1 MKGLKTKSFLASIG
15 LIIIM
20 LSAIIVVLMQHE
32 VKAELETIR
41 ATDSNGFTWI
51 CRKGDNEL
59 YDLSYWSGPN
69 TYPDDTITIP
79 ETITYEGT
87 EYTVRSIGYGGGWI
101 SGAPSMSGYYY
112 YIVVPNNYRVKKVV
126 LPNTLTKI
134 NKCAFRNNS
143 NMTTITIPG
152 SVKEI
157 GESAFASCTALSDL
171 TLEDGV
177 TGISTNG
184 NFNNTAL
191 TSVTIPGSLKEAPT
205 FYGSNR
211 LEKIVYLEGV
221 EKCIASG
228 LQALKEIVLPHS
240 VTSFSA
246 SGCNALEK
254 VTIGDGI
261 EVAALQTSLLSGVS
275 TSFKEILVADE
286 STKYSSI
293 DGVLYSLN
301 GETLLAWPTGKQAT
315 NLVIPEQVTKIGDGA
330 FRYAR
335 AISGTITFNE
345 ELESIGDYAFY
356 NLANISGELKLNSK
370 LKNIGNNTFYGCR
383 NLSGSFEFP
392 ESLVSIGSSAF
403 ANCTGF
409 TGDLIIPDNIISVG
423 SGAFASCTGLNGG
436 KLNTGKGLTRV
447 NSSTFNGINFS
458 KVTLGENVSA
468 VRERAFNN
476 LTDIY
481 AESPKGSIAF
491 AENFCTPTLPIVHY
505 SDCTHRLTVNV
516 AEGVKII
523 NTTDNKEV
531 VTGNYDCETTFSYR
545 VQVDGNNNYQNLK
558 IVIINNDD
566 VENAQILD
574 IDTNAEY
581 TFEPIIRDRKIF
593 IQPISSGL
601 DLTLRTFI
609 TEVNGKEPLKSRVPI
624 LKYGTTIDY
633 RHTKYPVRVD
643 KGDKVTYTIRVY
655 NEGKNNGK
663 ANEITAY
670 VPNGITVNID
680 DETNTRY
687 GWTQAE
693 NGVYKT
699 TYLSSKTLDGNIG
712 SGVLAYEDVKLSV
725 TISEDSLES
734 DLYKM
739 IFAEISQETGVASEG
754 DNDSTVNNVVVS
766 DNYRLDDIINSNAYS
781 YIRGQEDDDDFD
793 TVVLNAK
800 IRVEYNLRIEKA
812 DKDTGELIKGAKF
825 ELRSF
830 ETNDL
835 IIKDENEN
843 EVLKT
848 YLDSELI
855 STAVSD
861 ENGIVD
867 FGNIT
872 SYNEGENN
880 FYIIETEAA
889 DEYLLDAEKQ
899 IKVKV
904 VKKIIDEKLGTYQV
918 SVYSEVSSYDIDTS
932 NYKFIPI
939 TNAEELSK
947 IGSGETVTVNGKEY
961 EFKADKNYQ
970 LQNDIDLAGINWTP
984 IKDEYAGIFDGN
996 NHTIKNLTITSN
1008 EPMKVSEVGLF
1019 GSFTGIIR
1027 NLTMENP
1034 YIDING
1040 FDNEAVTYSG
1050 YTGVGS
1056 IAGVMHRGYIFNCK
1070 TTITENATAGI
1081 FAQVDNIGGLFG
1093 HTTPQGLVTLNNC
1106 ENNVSVGLKDDVA
1119 TGDSVSNV
1127 GGLIGCSLGSLEI
1140 TNSINNGKILARTY
1154 NAGGLVGFSQS
1165 DEYQDLFVTVQ
1176 YEDRIKLL
1184 VQNEAV
1190 KGQYNLILEN
1200 RRIDT
1205 NELIPGAVYEI
1216 DKGNDDKQIELL
1228 KTGNLKLFDK
1238 VIEYAGKDIY
1248 FLSEE
1253 ESAEGYSSLDRIVRV
1268 DVERYWDDELREYKV
1283 RAEAALISKE
1293 EYQSF
1298 TGSQETKE
1306 STSKTGELIDR
1317 DTVFTETDL
1326 VTANWNTRKTAISN
1340 CTNNAEVKSN
1350 FMNAAGILGTSYGTV
1365 EINNCTNNAEIKSGV
1380 KAAGILSEIRTV
1392 NGRDFDAINA
1402 KDSYIKANNNT
1413 DKSEISNCTNNANV
1427 TVDSG
1432 DVYGSVG
1439 GIVADS
1445 RSFLKIGKATNNGE
1459 IKSTKGCQHT
1469 GGIIGQAYGEINVED
1484 SINNKVVSSIFDQ
1497 TLDIGSA
1504 TYNRGNEANA
1514 AGILG
1519 FLDINEDKL
1528 EVLNYENTKAVIN
1541 NCENHGDIK
1550 GSATAAGILANA
1562 AGKEIVIKEC
1572 SVSKLDENDAL
1583 LITSLSSQNRAGIV
1597 GRSACKNNTIENVTV
1612 GKIKINCE
1620 DENITQGYG
1629 TGAIAGVIAEL
1640 SPYFYADS
1648 GTTSNTTIEKLNITG
1663 ASVKDSEFISRSQEA
1678 AGVLAKSW
1686 QCGQLDIDIKD
1697 CSVENSTI
1705 KNILEGYSSYFGA
1718 AGICTKANCEN
1729 IRIQNCSLKDSIV
1742 INSPENDNG
1751 ELGHETNNAAGILGT
1766 SDNTKNTSVLNCN
1779 VKNSKIEARS
1789 SYNTAGG
1796 IGGVIGNIMT
1806 VQESVN
1812 IEDCDIENSTVN
1824 THYNNI
1830 GGLLGSIANAGY
1842 NAKATI
1848 KNCNVLETNVIRTAT
1863 EDDGHNYDEV
1873 GGLAGWINCAVEI
1886 ENCNVIGKD
1895 IDKDD
1900 LQQRDNRTIVRSETG
1915 CVGGLVGSLYASRT
1929 YSIKNS
1935 KVKDI
1940 DVYNNVHTAFY
1951 AELGGIVGYGGY
1963 GNSSNSLIE
1972 EVQLEDCNVIGTET
1986 NNVGGIVGVAQGSI
2000 KLKKCDV
2007 DNCNVTSTSTID
2019 NNPNKSVYGLVGGL
2033 AGYAETGNI
2042 ETCNVTNSEISCG
2055 QVGAAG
2061 GVALA
2066 NNIEAKDCKIK
2077 GVTVLDI
2084 WKNEGELIPLDK
2096 NNGKNYRQSGG
2107 YGVFAGLV
2115 GNANYNGSFENIIV
2129 EDLNCEGT
2137 YGQVGSIV
2145 ARVGSLTKLKNCDVK
2160 NANLKLTK
2168 TITDYSGAIGG
2179 LVGNVSSTNTAG
2191 EIANNKV
2198 SDSKI
2203 VTDNHWAGGAIGHYT
2218 GGTVTDIEI
2227 NNVKIT
2233 HQNKKRLD
2241 DGEMTKEPTVG
2252 GIIGNATQVATTI
2265 KDSKV
2270 IECELVSE
2278 YPDGID
2284 LHMGGAVGFSKYSLT
2299 LDNVD
2304 VSDTTMNN
2312 KTKGMTGGLVGLVN
2326 NTEDTITITVS
2337 NSSVTDS
2344 SITGKGHAAGIIGVA
2359 GLGEISE
2366 TEVKDTEITADRT
2379 AGGIAAIY
2387 EGAFTNCTVDN
2398 ATITA
2403 NTEHAGGIAGCTQG
2417 TITGCNVKDS
2427 TIEIKAATHTEVN
2440 ASNVEELHTNCVGGI
2455 VGAGKDNAPTIT
2467 GTTVENNTLNK
2478 VNASISGKYI
2488 GAPDSINDALIEAE
2502 E

>member
-1 MKGLKTKSFLASIG
+1 MKGMKTKSFLASIG
-15 LIIIM
+15 LIIVM
-20 LSAIIVVLMQHE
+20 LSTIMVVLMQHE
-32 VKAELETIR
+32 SKAELETIY

-51 CRKGDNEL
+51 CRKGENEL
-59 YDLSYWSGPN
+59 YDLSYWGGPYN
-69 TYPDDTITIP
+69 YPDNTITIP
-79 ETITYEGT
+79 ETINYEGT
-87 EYTVRSIGYGGGWI
+87 DYTVRSIGYGSGWI
-101 SGAPSMSGYYY
+101 PGATSMSGYYY
-112 YIVVPNNYRVKKVV
+112 YIVVPNNYQVKKVV
-126 LPNTLTKI
+126 LPNTLTTI

-152 SVKEI
+152 SVKQI
-157 GESAFASCTALSDL
+157 GDRAFENCTSLSSL

-177 TGISTNG
+177 TGIEGYN

-191 TSVTIPGSLKEAPT
+191 TSITIPGSLKEVPA

-211 LEKIVYLEGV
+211 LEKIICLEGV
-221 EKCIASG
+221 ETCGPSG
-228 LQALKEIVLPHS
+228 LPALKEVVLPHS
-240 VTSFSA
+240 VTRFSA
-246 SGCNALEK
+246 GGCDALQK
-254 VTIGDGI
+254 VTIGDG
-261 EVAALQTSLLSGVS
+261 VTVDALQNSVLYRGPTSL
-275 TSFKEILVADE
+275 TEILVAE
-286 STKYSSI
+286 GSTKYSSI
-293 DGVLYSLN
+293 DGVLYSLD

-315 NLVIPEQVTKIGDGA
+315 NLEIPSGIKKIGDGA

-345 ELESIGDYAFY
+345 ELESIGNYAFYDNTGIGGELRFNNNLKNIGDYAFY
-356 NLANISGELKLNSK
+356 N
-370 LKNIGNNTFYGCR
+370 CR
-383 NLSGSFEFP
+383 NFNGTFEFP
-392 ESLVSIGSSAF
+392 ESLMSIGSSAF
-403 ANCTGF
+403 YGCTGF
-409 TGDLIIPDNIISVG
+409 TGDLIIPDNIISIG
-423 SGAFASCTGLNGG
+423 SGAFNSCTGLNGG
-436 KLNTGKGLTRV
+436 VLNTGKGLTRV
-447 NSSTFNGINFS
+447 NSNTFNNINFS
-458 KVTLGENVSA
+458 RVTLGENVTA
-468 VRERAFNN
+468 VRERAFSN
-476 LTDIY
+476 LTEIY

-491 AENFCTPTLPIVHY
+491 AENFCTPTIPIVHY

-531 VTGNYDCETTFSYR
+531 VTGNYDCETTFSYK
-545 VQVDGNNNYQNLK
+545 VQVDGNTNYQNLK

-574 IDTNAEY
+574 INTNTEY
-581 TFEPIIRDRKIF
+581 TFEPITRDRKIF

-609 TEVNGKEPLKSRVPI
+609 TEVNGREPIKSRVPI

-739 IFAEISQETGVASEG
+739 IFAEISQETGIASEG

-766 DNYRLDDIINSNAYS
+766 ENYRLDDIINSNAYS

-848 YLDSELI
+848 YLDGELI
-855 STAVSD
+855 STAISD

-867 FGNIT
+867 FGNVT

-947 IGSGETVTVNGKEY
+947 IGSGETVTVNGKDY

-996 NHTIKNLTITSN
+996 NHTIKNLTITSS

-1140 TNSINNGKILARTY
+1140 TNSINNGRILARTY

-1184 VQNEAV
+1184 VQNEAA
-1190 KGQYNLILEN
+1190 KSQYNLILEN

-1216 DKGNDDKQIELL
+1216 DKGNNDKQIELL

-1306 STSKTGELIDR
+1306 STSKTDEFIDK
-1317 DTVFTETDL
+1317 DVVFTDTDL
-1326 VTANWNTRKTAISN
+1326 VTANWNTRKTVIN
-1340 CTNNAEVKSN
+1340 GCTNNAEVKSN

-1365 EINNCTNNAEIKSGV
+1365 AINNCTNNAEIKSGV
-1380 KAAGILSEIRTV
+1380 KAAGIISELRTV
-1392 NGRDFDAINA
+1392 NAREFDAVNA
-1402 KDSYIKANNNT
+1402 KNTYIETNNSTELSIIN
-1413 DKSEISNCTNNANV
+1413 KCTNNANI
-1427 TVDSG
+1427 TTDSR

-1439 GIVADS
+1439 SIAAETRGFAKILNGI
-1445 RSFLKIGKATNNGE
+1445 NNGE
-1459 IKSTKGCQHT
+1459 IKSTSGYQQA
-1469 GGIIGQAYGEINVED
+1469 GGILGKAYGEINIKD
-1484 SINNKVVSSIFDQ
+1484 SINKADVSSIFDK
-1497 TLDIGSA
+1497 DPSRNNGWNYA
-1504 TYNRGNEANA
+1504 G
-1514 AGILG
+1514 GILSS
-1519 FLDINEDKL
+1519 LDVNENKQ
-1528 EVLNYENTKAVIN
+1528 EVINYENTKAIIE
-1541 NCENHGDIK
+1541 NCENYGNVK
-1550 GSATAAGILANA
+1550 ATTVVGGIMANA
-1562 AGKEIVIKEC
+1562 AGKEVEIKNCTVKSLNENERLSIVSE
-1572 SVSKLDENDAL
+1572 DA
-1583 LITSLSSQNRAGIV
+1583 QNRAGILAA
-1597 GRSACKNNTIENVTV
+1597 SCCKINRFEDNKVER
-1612 GKIKINCE
+1612 IKINTE
-1620 DENITQGYG
+1620 EEEKITNVQYG
-1629 TGAIAGVIAEL
+1629 AAAGIFATL
-1640 SPYFYADS
+1640 DPNFYAES
-1648 GTTSNTTIEKLNITG
+1648 RTSSNTRLESLSISNCD
-1663 ASVKDSEFISRSQEA
+1663 VKDSEIATRNQEA
-1678 AGVLAKSW
+1678 AGVFGKVYDWGNSSILEVE
-1686 QCGQLDIDIKD
+1686 IKD
-1697 CSVENSTI
+1697 CTVENS
-1705 KNILEGYSSYFGA
+1705 NIYHEVKGYTTYMGA
-1718 AGICTKANCEN
+1718 AGIALMINAKETTMENCK
-1729 IRIQNCSLKDSIV
+1729 LKDSV
-1742 INSPENDNG
+1742 VKEAMENEEIIGAASNVAG
-1751 ELGHETNNAAGILGT
+1751 VLGKTWYGDSI
-1766 SDNTKNTSVLNCN
+1766 KILNCD
-1779 VKNSKIEARS
+1779 VTNSEITGLTG
-1789 SYNTAGG
+1789 YNTAGG
-1796 IGGVIGNIMT
+1796 IGGVIGNIHQPNGT
-1806 VQESVN
+1806 IKVEECN
-1812 IEDCDIENSTVN
+1812 IKNSKVR

-1830 GGLLGSIANAGY
+1830 GGLLGEVSNASY
-1842 NAKATI
+1842 NSQTTI
-1848 KNCNVLETNVIRTAT
+1848 KNCNVLETSVTRAAT
-1863 EDDGHNYDEV
+1863 EADGHNYDEV

-1895 IDKDD
+1895 VDKDD

-1915 CVGGLVGSLYASRT
+1915 CVGGLVGSLYASNS

-1940 DVYNNVHTAFY
+1940 DVYNNVHTAYY
-1951 AELGGIVGYGGY
+1951 AELGGILGYGGY
-1963 GNSSNSLIE
+1963 GSSSNSLIE
-1972 EVQLEDCNVIGTET
+1972 EVQLEDCNVIGNVT
-1986 NNVGGIVGVAQGSI
+1986 NNVGGIIGITQGTIS
-2000 KLKKCDV
+2000 LKKCDV
-2007 DNCNVTSTSTID
+2007 DNSNITSTTTID
-2019 NNPNKSVYGLVGGL
+2019 DKPTRSIYGLVGGL
-2033 AGYAETGNI
+2033 AGYTEGVNL
-2042 ETCNVTNSEISCG
+2042 EECNVTNSTVSCG
-2055 QVGAAG
+2055 YVGAAG
-2061 GVALA
+2061 GIALA
-2066 NNIEAKDCKIK
+2066 DRVDAKDCKIK
-2077 GVTVLDI
+2077 DVTVLDI
-2084 WKNEGELIPLDK
+2084 WKNEDEYTPQEGW
-2096 NNGKNYRQSGG
+2096 GGNYRVGGG
-2107 YGVFAGLV
+2107 YGTFAGLV
-2115 GNANYNGSFENIIV
+2115 GNANRTGSFENITIENLNAEGKYGLIGGV
-2129 EDLNCEGT
+2129 ASEVQNLSKLINCE
-2137 YGQVGSIV
+2137 
-2145 ARVGSLTKLKNCDVK
+2145 VK
-2160 NANLKLTK
+2160 DSTLKLTRSIN
-2168 TITDYSGAIGG
+2168 TTSGAVGG
-2179 LVGNVSSTNTAG
+2179 IIANVNYVSG
-2191 EIANNKV
+2191 EISNNKT
-2198 SDSKI
+2198 SNTNMF
-2203 VTDNHWAGGAIGHYT
+2203 TDNHNAGGIFGYCIG
-2218 GGTVTDIEI
+2218 GIITDCEV
-2227 NNVKIT
+2227 NKVNIT
-2233 HQNKKRLD
+2233 HQNKELIDTTR
-2241 DGEMTKEPTVG
+2241 TTNAPSIG
-2252 GIIGNATQVATTI
+2252 GIVGNLGGYSSTGTTI

-2270 IECELVSE
+2270 IECEFVSE
-2278 YPDGID
+2278 DPNDIPLD
-2284 LHMGGAVGFSKYSLT
+2284 MGGLVGFSANPLVIEN
-2299 LDNVD
+2299 DE
-2304 VSDTTMNN
+2304 VSDVIMNN
-2312 KTKGMTGGLVGLVN
+2312 STKGMTGGLIGLASKPENPATV
-2326 NTEDTITITVS
+2326 TIS
-2337 NSSVTDS
+2337 DSSVTDS

-2359 GLGEISE
+2359 GLGEISD
-2366 TEVKDTEITADRT
+2366 TEVKDTAITADRT
-2379 AGGIAAIY
+2379 AGGIAAIH
-2387 EGAFTNCTVDN
+2387 EGTFTNCTVDN

-2427 TIEIKAATHTEVN
+2427 TIEIKAATHTELN
-2440 ASNVEELHTNCVGGI
+2440 ESNVEEIHTNCVGGI

-2488 GAPDSINDALIEAE
+2488 GAPDEINDALIEAE

>member
-20 LSAIIVVLMQHE
+20 LSAIMVVLMQHE
-32 VKAELETIR
+32 SKAELETIY

-51 CRKGDNEL
+51 CRKGENEL
-59 YDLSYWSGPN
+59 YDLSYWSGPYN
-69 TYPDDTITIP
+69 YPDNTITIP
-79 ETITYEGT
+79 ETINYEGT
-87 EYTVRSIGYGGGWI
+87 DYTVRSIGYGSGWI
-101 SGAPSMSGYYY
+101 PGATSMSGYYY
-112 YIVVPNNYRVKKVV
+112 YIVVPNNNQVKKVV
-126 LPNTLTKI
+126 LPNTLTTI

-152 SVKEI
+152 SVKQI
-157 GESAFASCTALSDL
+157 GDRAFENCTSLSSL
-171 TLEDGV
+171 TLEEGV
-177 TGISTNG
+177 TGIEGYN

-191 TSVTIPGSLKEAPT
+191 TSITIPGSLKEVPA
-205 FYGSNR
+205 FYASNR
-211 LEKIVYLEGV
+211 LEKIICLEGV
-221 EKCIASG
+221 ETCGPYG
-228 LQALKEIVLPHS
+228 LPALKEVVLSHS
-240 VTSFSA
+240 VTRFSA
-246 SGCNALEK
+246 GSCDALQK
-254 VTIGDGI
+254 VTIGDG
-261 EVAALQTSLLSGVS
+261 VTVDALQNSVLYRGPTSL
-275 TSFKEILVADE
+275 TEILVAE
-286 STKYSSI
+286 GSTKYSSI
-293 DGVLYSLN
+293 DGVLYSLD

-315 NLVIPEQVTKIGDGA
+315 NLEIPSGIKKIGDGA

-335 AISGTITFNE
+335 AISGRITFNE
-345 ELESIGDYAFY
+345 ELESIGNYAFYENTGIGGELRYNNNLKNIGDYAFY
-356 NLANISGELKLNSK
+356 N
-370 LKNIGNNTFYGCR
+370 CR
-383 NLSGSFEFP
+383 NFNGTFEFP
-392 ESLVSIGSSAF
+392 ESLMSIGSSAF
-403 ANCTGF
+403 YGCTGF
-409 TGDLIIPDNIISVG
+409 TGDLIIPDNIISIG
-423 SGAFASCTGLNGG
+423 SGAFNSCTGLNGG
-436 KLNTGKGLTRV
+436 VLNTGKGLTRV
-447 NSSTFNGINFS
+447 NSNTFNNINFS
-458 KVTLGENVSA
+458 RVTLGENVTA
-468 VRERAFNN
+468 VKERAFSN
-476 LTDIY
+476 LTEIY

-491 AENFCTPTLPIVHY
+491 AEKFCTPNIPIVHY

-531 VTGNYDCETTFSYR
+531 VTGNYDCETTFSYN
-545 VQVDGNNNYQNLK
+545 VQVDENTNYQNLK

-574 IDTNAEY
+574 IDTNTEY
-581 TFEPIIRDRKIF
+581 TFEPITRDRKIF

-609 TEVNGKEPLKSRVPI
+609 TEVNGREPIKSRVPI

-643 KGDKVTYTIRVY
+643 KGDNVTYTIRVY

-699 TYLSSKTLDGNIG
+699 TYLSSKILDGNIG

-739 IFAEISQETGVASEG
+739 IFAEISQETGIASEG

-766 DNYRLDDIINSNAYS
+766 ENYRLDDIINSNAYS

-835 IIKDENEN
+835 IIKDESEN

-848 YLDSELI
+848 YLDGELI
-855 STAVSD
+855 STAISD

-904 VKKIIDEKLGTYQV
+904 VKKIVDEKLGTYQV

-947 IGSGETVTVNGKEY
+947 IGSGETVTVNGKDY
-961 EFKADKNYQ
+961 EFRADKNYQ

-996 NHTIKNLTITSN
+996 NHTIKNLTITSS

-1140 TNSINNGKILARTY
+1140 TNSINNGRILARTY

-1200 RRIDT
+1200 RRADT
-1205 NELIPGAVYEI
+1205 NELIPGSVYEI
-1216 DKGNDDKQIELL
+1216 DKGNNDKQIELL

-1268 DVERYWDDELREYKV
+1268 DVERYWDDEVREYKV

-1306 STSKTGELIDR
+1306 STSKTDEFIDK
-1317 DTVFTETDL
+1317 DVVFTDTDL
-1326 VTANWNTRKTAISN
+1326 VTANWNTRKTVIN
-1340 CTNNAEVKSN
+1340 GCTNNAEVKSD

-1365 EINNCTNNAEIKSGV
+1365 AINNCTNNAEIKSGV
-1380 KAAGILSEIRTV
+1380 KAAGIISELRTV
-1392 NGRDFDAINA
+1392 NAREFDAVNA
-1402 KDSYIKANNNT
+1402 RNYYIKANNNT
-1413 DKSEISNCTNNANV
+1413 DLAMIDNCTNNGSIL
-1427 TVDSG
+1427 VDSI
-1432 DVYGSVG
+1432 DVCGSVG
-1439 GIVADS
+1439 GIIAETRGFAKVS
-1445 RSFLKIGKATNNGE
+1445 SVTNNGE
-1459 IKSTKGCQHT
+1459 VKSTRGYQQA
-1469 GGIIGQAYGEINVED
+1469 GGILGKAYGEISIKD
-1484 SINNKVVSSIFDQ
+1484 SINKAAVSSIFDKD
-1497 TLDIGSA
+1497 TD
-1504 TYNRGNEANA
+1504 TGNGWNLSGTPYAG
-1514 AGILG
+1514 GILAS
-1519 FLDINEDKL
+1519 LDVNENKQ
-1528 EVLNYENTKAVIN
+1528 EVINYENTKAIIE
-1541 NCENHGDIK
+1541 NCENYGNVK
-1550 GSATAAGILANA
+1550 ATTVVGGIMANA
-1562 AGKEIVIKEC
+1562 AGKEVEIKKCTVKSLNEDEKLSIV
-1572 SVSKLDENDAL
+1572 SQDA
-1583 LITSLSSQNRAGIV
+1583 QNRAGILAA
-1597 GRSACKNNTIENVTV
+1597 SCCKINRFEDNKVER
-1612 GKIKINCE
+1612 IKINTE
-1620 DENITQGYG
+1620 EEEKITNIQYG
-1629 TGAIAGVIAEL
+1629 AAAGIFATL
-1640 SPYFYADS
+1640 DPNFYAES
-1648 GTTSNTTIEKLNITG
+1648 STSSDRRLEILSISNC
-1663 ASVKDSEFISRSQEA
+1663 SVKDSELITKNQEV
-1678 AGVLAKSW
+1678 AGVFGKVYDWGNSSILEVE
-1686 QCGQLDIDIKD
+1686 IKD
-1697 CSVENSTI
+1697 CTVENSNIYHEI
-1705 KNILEGYSSYFGA
+1705 KGYTSYMGA
-1718 AGICTKANCEN
+1718 AGIALLINAKEITMENCK
-1729 IRIQNCSLKDSIV
+1729 LKDSV
-1742 INSPENDNG
+1742 VKEAMENEEIIGAASNVAG
-1751 ELGHETNNAAGILGT
+1751 VLGKTWYGDSI
-1766 SDNTKNTSVLNCN
+1766 KILNCD
-1779 VKNSKIEARS
+1779 VANSEVTGLTGS
-1789 SYNTAGG
+1789 NTAGG
-1796 IGGVIGNIMT
+1796 IGGVIGNIH
-1806 VQESVN
+1806 QSNAIIN
-1812 IEDCDIENSTVN
+1812 IEDCDIENSKVR

-1830 GGLLGSIANAGY
+1830 GGLLGSISNSGRQ
-1842 NAKATI
+1842 ATI
-1848 KNCNVLETNVIRTAT
+1848 KNCNVLETSVTRAAT
-1863 EDDGHNYDEV
+1863 EADGHNYDEV
-1873 GGLAGWINCAVEI
+1873 GGLAGWICCPVEI
-1886 ENCNVIGKD
+1886 DNCKVIGKD
-1895 IDKDD
+1895 IDRDD
-1900 LQQRDNRTIVRSETG
+1900 SNQSGERTIVSSNTG
-1915 CVGGLVGSLYASRT
+1915 CVGGLVGSLYLSGT

-1935 KVKDI
+1935 QVKNI

-1951 AELGGIVGYGGY
+1951 ADLGGIVGYGSY
-1963 GNSSNSLIE
+1963 SGNGLIE
-1972 EVQLEDCNVIGTET
+1972 NTQIENCNVIGTET
-1986 NNVGGIVGVAQGSI
+1986 KNVGGIMGDFGESGGGTLN
-2000 KLKKCDV
+2000 LKECDV
-2007 DNCNVTSTSTID
+2007 INCDVVNKATLESSPDFSSTYGNAGGLTGYVGGTLVTEECNVKNSTI
-2019 NNPNKSVYGLVGGL
+2019 KCGHHSAAAGAGSVYR
-2033 AGYAETGNI
+2033 I
-2042 ETCNVTNSEISCG
+2042 
-2055 QVGAAG
+2055 Q
-2061 GVALA
+2061 
-2066 NNIEAKDCKIK
+2066 AKDCT
-2077 GVTVLDI
+2077 VTDTEVLDG
-2084 WKNEGELIPLDK
+2084 WVNDNEEIAATT
-2096 NNGKNYRQSGG
+2096 G
-2107 YGVFAGLV
+2107 YGAASYRVFAGFV
-2115 GNANYNGSFENIIV
+2115 GTTYYAALEDITVEN
-2129 EDLNCEGT
+2129 LNCEGK
-2137 YGQVGSIV
+2137 YGLAGGIGGHIGTLDKATNCEVTGATLKIKKSINNSSGSTGGLIGNVNNINGEISNNKVKSTNITTTNHNVGGMFGQCV
-2145 ARVGSLTKLKNCDVK
+2145 AGG
-2160 NANLKLTK
+2160 
-2168 TITDYSGAIGG
+2168 TITDCE
-2179 LVGNVSSTNTAG
+2179 V
-2191 EIANNKV
+2191 NKV
-2198 SDSKI
+2198 
-2203 VTDNHWAGGAIGHYT
+2203 T
-2218 GGTVTDIEI
+2218 
-2227 NNVKIT
+2227 IT
-2233 HQNKKRLD
+2233 HQNQGLVTEQESSD
-2241 DGEMTKEPTVG
+2241 TVVG
-2252 GIIGNATQVATTI
+2252 GIAGMIAGYSNVSTTI

-2270 IECELVSE
+2270 IDCEFIGE
-2278 YPDGID
+2278 NPEDIT

-2304 VSDTTMNN
+2304 VSDTMNN
-2312 KTKGMTGGLVGLVN
+2312 KTKGMTGGLVGLMN
-2326 NTEDTITITVS
+2326 NIDNTYVLTIT

-2344 SITGKGHAAGIIGVA
+2344 SITGKGHAAGIVGVA
-2359 GLGEISE
+2359 GAGEISE
-2366 TEVKDTEITADRT
+2366 TEVKDTTITAERT
-2379 AGGIAAIY
+2379 AGGIAAIH
-2387 EGAFTNCTVDN
+2387 EGTFTNCTVDG

-2403 NTEHAGGIAGCTQG
+2403 NTEHAGGIAGCTKG
-2417 TITGCNVKDS
+2417 TITGCLVKDS
-2427 TIEIKAATHTEVN
+2427 TIEIKAATHTEVD
-2440 ASNVEELHTNCVGGI
+2440 ATTNVEEIHTNCVGGI

-2467 GTTVENNTLNK
+2467 STTVENNTLNK

-2488 GAPDSINDALIEAE
+2488 GAPDSINNALIEGE
-2502 E
+2502 D